1 MYLLKVGTVLL
12 QETSDEILM
21 DLEGHTQAINQH
33 TEHWL
38 IEDIKLGKYKL
49 YNLDTKRVWIIPH
62 KELELMVRGNKRY
75 NIKPMFTISDEVA

>member
-21 DLEGHTQAINQH
+21 DLEGNTQAINQN

-49 YNLDTKRVWIIPH
+49 YNLDTKRVWNIPH
-62 KELELMVRGNKRY
+62 KELELMLRGNKRY

>member
-21 DLEGHTQAINQH
+21 DLEGNTQAINQH
-33 TEHWL
+33 IEHWL

-49 YNLDTKRVWIIPH
+49 YNLDTKRVWIIPY
-62 KELELMVRGNKRY
+62 KELELMLRGNKRY

>member
-33 TEHWL
+33 IEHWL

-49 YNLDTKRVWIIPH
+49 YNLDTKRVWIIPY
-62 KELELMVRGNKRY
+62 KELELMLRGNKRY

>member
-1 MYLLKVGTVLL
+1 MYSLKVGTVLL

-33 TEHWL
+33 IEHWL

-49 YNLDTKRVWIIPH
+49 YNLDTKRVWIIPY
-62 KELELMVRGNKRY
+62 KELELMLRGNKRY